1 MLPQK
6 FVLLL
11 QQTSK
16 NNQLLVTKLVPFSFV
31 HQSKPLRKWYESS
44 KNLLKKIVSF
54 VKNMTKIT
62 AIFVSEIDQL

>member
-31 HQSKPLRKWYESS
+31 HQSGPLKIWIN
-44 KNLLKKIVSF
+44 KLKIVKKDRF
-54 VKNMTKIT
+54 FGQKNDERLGNPH
-62 AIFVSEIDQL
+62 SRN